1 MYNNYFKRFFD
12 LLFGIVLF
20 PIISIF
26 IFLMFIIVKLDDK
39 GQVFY
44 KSKRL
49 GKDKKVF
56 NIIKFRS
63 MKVNAPDLRN
73 EDGSTY
79 NSNNDPRITNV
90 GKFIRKTSIDELPQ
104 VINVIKG
111 DMSFV
116 GPRPDTV
123 EALNIYEGNQVK
135 KLDVRPGITGYN
147 QAYFRN
153 SISQKEK
160 FQNDVYYVKNIS
172 FLFDIK
178 IILKTIQS
186 VLIRENINSEK
197 DGNVGK
203 EY

>member
-1 MYNNYFKRFFD
+1 MYANYFKRIID
-12 LLFGIVLF
+12 LVLGILLT
-20 PIISIF
+20 PIIVIF
-26 IFLMFIIVKLDDK
+26 IFLMLITIRLDDK
-39 GQVFY
+39 GPVFY

-63 MKVNAPDLRN
+63 MKIDAPDIRN
-73 EDGSTY
+73 DDGSTF
-79 NSNNDPRITNV
+79 NSKDDPRITKI

-147 QAYFRN
+147 QAYYRN

-160 FQNDVYYVKNIS
+160 FQNDIYYVKNIS

-178 IILKTIQS
+178 IILKTIHS
-186 VLIRENINSEK
+186 VLNRKNINSEK
-197 DGNVGK
+197 DGNIEKGH
-203 EY
+203 

>member
-26 IFLMFIIVKLDDK
+26 IFFMFIIVKLDDK

-123 EALNIYEGNQVK
+123 EALNIYEGNQVE

>member
-1 MYNNYFKRFFD
+1 MYANYFKRYID
-12 LLFGIVLF
+12 LVLGILLAPV
-20 PIISIF
+20 IVIF
-26 IFLMFIIVKLDDK
+26 IFLMFITVKLDDK
-39 GQVFY
+39 GPVFY

-49 GKDKKVF
+49 GKGKKVF
-56 NIIKFRS
+56 SIIKFRS
-63 MKVNAPDLRN
+63 MKIDAPDLRN
-73 EDGSTY
+73 EDGSTF
-79 NSNNDPRITNV
+79 NSKNDPRITKI

-147 QAYFRN
+147 QAYYRN

-160 FQNDVYYVKNIS
+160 FQNDIYYVKNIS
-172 FLFDIK
+172 FLFDMK
-178 IILKTIQS
+178 IILKTIHS
-186 VLIRENINSEK
+186 VLNRKNINSEK
-197 DGNVGK
+197 DGNIEKGN
-203 EY
+203 

>member
-1 MYNNYFKRFFD
+1 
-12 LLFGIVLF
+12 
-20 PIISIF
+20 
-26 IFLMFIIVKLDDK
+26 
-39 GQVFY
+39 
-44 KSKRL
+44 RL
-49 GKDKKVF
+49 GKKKKRF

-73 EDGSTY
+73 DDGSTFS
-79 NSNNDPRITNV
+79 SNNDTRITHV

-123 EALNIYEGNQVK
+123 EALNIYEGNQIK

-160 FQNDVYYVKNIS
+160 FENDLYYVNNIS

-197 DGNVGK
+197 DGNFEK

>member
-12 LLFGIVLF
+12 LLFGIILM
-20 PIISIF
+20 PIITIF
-26 IFLMFIIVKLDDK
+26 TLLLLIIVQMDDR
-39 GQVFY
+39 GPVFY

-49 GKDKKVF
+49 GKKKKSF

-73 EDGSTY
+73 DDGSTFS
-79 NSNNDPRITNV
+79 SNNDTRITHV

-123 EALNIYEGNQVK
+123 EALNIYEGNQIK

-160 FQNDVYYVKNIS
+160 FENDLYYVNNIS

-197 DGNVGK
+197 DGNFEK

>member
-1 MYNNYFKRFFD
+1 MYANYFKRYID
-12 LLFGIVLF
+12 LVLGILLAPV
-20 PIISIF
+20 IVIF
-26 IFLMFIIVKLDDK
+26 IFLMFITVKLDDK
-39 GQVFY
+39 GPVFY

-56 NIIKFRS
+56 SIIKFRS
-63 MKVNAPDLRN
+63 MKIDAPDLRN
-73 EDGSTY
+73 EDGSTF
-79 NSNNDPRITNV
+79 NSKNDPRITKI

-147 QAYFRN
+147 QAYYRN

-160 FQNDVYYVKNIS
+160 FQNDIYYVKNIS
-172 FLFDIK
+172 FLFDMK
-178 IILKTIQS
+178 IILKTIHS
-186 VLIRENINSEK
+186 VLNRKNINSEK
-197 DGNVGK
+197 DGNIEKGN
-203 EY
+203 

>member
-123 EALNIYEGNQVK
+123 EALNIYEGNQVE

>member
-12 LLFGIVLF
+12 LLFGIMLM
-20 PIISIF
+20 PIITIF
-26 IFLMFIIVKLDDK
+26 TLLLLIIVQMDDR
-39 GQVFY
+39 GPVFY

-49 GKDKKVF
+49 GKKKKRF

-73 EDGSTY
+73 DDGSTFS
-79 NSNNDPRITNV
+79 SNNDTRITHV

-123 EALNIYEGNQVK
+123 EALNIYEGNQIK

-160 FQNDVYYVKNIS
+160 FENDLYYVNNIS

-197 DGNVGK
+197 DGNFEK

>member
-12 LLFGIVLF
+12 LFFGIMLM
-20 PIISIF
+20 PIITIF
-26 IFLMFIIVKLDDK
+26 TLLLLIIVRMDDR
-39 GQVFY
+39 GPVFY

-49 GKDKKVF
+49 GKKKKRF

-73 EDGSTY
+73 DDGSTFS
-79 NSNNDPRITNV
+79 SNNDTRITHV

-123 EALNIYEGNQVK
+123 EALNIYEGNQIK

-160 FQNDVYYVKNIS
+160 FENDLYYVNNIS

-197 DGNVGK
+197 DGNFEK

>member
-1 MYNNYFKRFFD
+1 MYANYFKRYID
-12 LLFGIVLF
+12 LVLGILLAPV
-20 PIISIF
+20 IVIF
-26 IFLMFIIVKLDDK
+26 IFLMFITVKLDDK
-39 GQVFY
+39 GPVFY

-49 GKDKKVF
+49 GKGKKVF
-56 NIIKFRS
+56 SIIKFRS
-63 MKVNAPDLRN
+63 MKIDAPDLRN
-73 EDGSTY
+73 EDGSTF
-79 NSNNDPRITNV
+79 NSKNDPRITKI

-147 QAYFRN
+147 QAYYRN

-160 FQNDVYYVKNIS
+160 FQNDIYYVKNIS
-172 FLFDIK
+172 FLFDMK
-178 IILKTIQS
+178 IILKTIHS
-186 VLIRENINSEK
+186 V
-197 DGNVGK
+197 
-203 EY
+203 